1 MDYYKSL
8 RLGRGINVTDLH
20 MWRNKSAFI
29 VREINGDIIETE
41 ECGMFEKYEKI
52 VSTISR
58 EQQKIRLSLND
69 PSSQIKIGMD
79 AEQTQSVTSNIRI
92 AGTKVKTRTISFCTT
107 LDDLPPY
114 VQHLDKPQHI
124 YKPNQEKNSFERTF
138 CSWILNQIR
147 NDKNDDRKESEVESE
162 LPTAKAIQEI
172 FDYAANEEKRKKIH
186 TFCEAFVRDLGITHY
201 VNSIELGAMKYNA
214 ATISSREEKLGGG
227 AEVGAGKYAQ
237 GGLSRFTEKLK
248 FQSHKEETS
257 IGKIVEGVVVKEN
270 EAVIGFQI
278 QPIYSLT
285 PIPYLQPA
293 LTRAVKEYIQRKED
307 PIGEIFYSAMRT

>member
-1 MDYYKSL
+1 MGISSKPKS
-8 RLGRGINVTDLH
+8 
-20 MWRNKSAFI
+20 MACSRN
-29 VREINGDIIETE
+29 N
-41 ECGMFEKYEKI
+41 YEKI

-124 YKPNQEKNSFERTF
+124 YKPNQKKNSFERTF

-147 NDKNDDRKESEVESE
+147 NDKNDEREVESE
-162 LPTAKAIQEI
+162 LPTAEAIKEI
-172 FDYAANEEKRKKIH
+172 FDYAANEEKRKNIH

-201 VNSIELGAMKYNA
+201 VNSIEFCWVPWSTMQPL
-214 ATISSREEKLGGG
+214 S
-227 AEVGAGKYAQ
+227 VPGKK
-237 GGLSRFTEKLK
+237 S
-248 FQSHKEETS
+248 
-257 IGKIVEGVVVKEN
+257 
-270 EAVIGFQI
+270 
-278 QPIYSLT
+278 
-285 PIPYLQPA
+285 
-293 LTRAVKEYIQRKED
+293 
-307 PIGEIFYSAMRT
+307 

>member
-1 MDYYKSL
+1 MHNYVKSIALQCFPSMLDLVFNNMIYRLFLCFTSTSLVWTLIDLLLSRMDYYKSL
-8 RLGRGINVTDLH
+8 GLGRGINVTDLH

-138 CSWILNQIR
+138 VRGFSIKSETTKTMIR
-147 NDKNDDRKESEVESE
+147 KRVKLKVNCQQQKQFKKFLTMLPMKRKEKTFILSVKY
-162 LPTAKAIQEI
+162 LFEI
-172 FDYAANEEKRKKIH
+172 
-186 TFCEAFVRDLGITHY
+186 
-201 VNSIELGAMKYNA
+201 
-214 ATISSREEKLGGG
+214 
-227 AEVGAGKYAQ
+227 
-237 GGLSRFTEKLK
+237 
-248 FQSHKEETS
+248 
-257 IGKIVEGVVVKEN
+257 
-270 EAVIGFQI
+270 
-278 QPIYSLT
+278 
-285 PIPYLQPA
+285 
-293 LTRAVKEYIQRKED
+293 
-307 PIGEIFYSAMRT
+307 